1 MKQLN
6 ILFIAI
12 IGLPL
17 LAISQTSTRDF
28 SKEKWQFKN
37 TKENNW
43 FPAKI
48 PGTVHTDLFENK
60 IIPNPFTG
68 NNEKLLQHIE
78 QENWEY
84 KTEFIITKTEYQN
97 EHIELNFEGLDTYAK
112 VYLNDS
118 LILTANN
125 MFRTWNLDIKKQLK
139 IGNNQ
144 LEIIFESA
152 VKKGIEESK
161 KLPYE
166 LPGNEKVFTRKAQ
179 YHYGWDWGPRFVTCG
194 IYKAIQLHFWNQ
206 AKINHVQFIQEK
218 LTKELAIIQFKVE
231 VNCSQKGNYHFEMYN
246 SKPSRDLPLFKDTI
260 IELQKGINTVLLN
273 AKIKNPELWWTHNLG
288 KQNLYY
294 YTIVLESAGKKIDL
308 KHVKFGLRTI
318 ELIQEKDSFGK
329 SFLFKL
335 NGIPVFM
342 KGANYIPEDNF
353 LPRVPF
359 SKTKQLIND
368 AKAANMNMLRVWGG
382 GEYASDYFYQLC
394 NENGILVWQDFMFAC
409 AMYPGDSAFLENVKA
424 EINGQIIRLRNHPS
438 LAIWCGN
445 NEIDEGWK
453 NWGWQKQYNYNSID
467 STKIWNDY
475 VLLFE
480 NNIKNAIQ
488 LLDKD
493 RFYWPSSPSIGW
505 GRKESL
511 TQGDAHY
518 WGIWWGMQPFETY
531 EKKVGR
537 FMSEYGFQG
546 MPNLST
552 FFKMG
557 ALQYGKNGL
566 KIDSTI
572 LKTHQKHPT
581 GFETIQTYMERD
593 FNVPKS
599 FENYVYVSQL
609 LQAEGMKTAIEAHR
623 RAMPYC
629 MGTLYWQLNDCW
641 PVTSWSSIDYD
652 GNWKALHYQVKK
664 SYENLLV
671 SFEEKKDA
679 VLVYILSD
687 QLENIKG
694 NLTIKVIDFDGK
706 IVFTENLATIVKS
719 NTSSIYYYFDKSKL
733 KGDIN
738 LNNLVLSATFNNEN
752 TKINSLFYFVKPK
765 DLLLQKPTIYFKY
778 LNKNQIEISSDKLA
792 KNVFL
797 RTDNKSYKFEDN
809 YFDLLPNE
817 PKIIQV
823 SGKYS
828 KTDFFN
834 TWAKSLFDTK

>member
-1 MKQLN
+1 
-6 ILFIAI
+6 
-12 IGLPL
+12 
-17 LAISQTSTRDF
+17 
-28 SKEKWQFKN
+28 
-37 TKENNW
+37 
-43 FPAKI
+43 
-48 PGTVHTDLFENK
+48 
-60 IIPNPFTG
+60 
-68 NNEKLLQHIE
+68 
-78 QENWEY
+78 
-84 KTEFIITKTEYQN
+84 
-97 EHIELNFEGLDTYAK
+97 
-112 VYLNDS
+112 
-118 LILTANN
+118 ILTANN
-125 MFRTWNLDIKKQLK
+125 MFRTWDLGVKRFLK

-144 LEIIFESA
+144 IKIVFESA
-152 VKKGIEESK
+152 VNRGEAAA
-161 KLPYE
+161 KLLNYE

-218 LTKELAIIQFKVE
+218 LTKELALIQFKVE
-231 VNCSQKGNYHFEMYN
+231 VNCNQKGIYHFEIYN
-246 SKPSRDLPLFKDTI
+246 SKPSRDLPLFKDTF

-288 KQNLYY
+288 KQNLYN
-294 YTIVLESAGKKIDL
+294 YTIVLESASKKIDL
-308 KHVKFGLRTI
+308 NYVTFGLRTI
-318 ELIQEKDSFGK
+318 ELVQENDSLGK

-409 AMYPGDSAFLENVKA
+409 AMYPGDSSFLENVIA
-424 EINGQIIRLRNHPS
+424 EVNNQIIRLRNNPS

-453 NWGWQKQYNYNSID
+453 NWGWQKQFKYNSID

-480 NNIKNAIQ
+480 NNIKNSLQ
-488 LLDKD
+488 LLDKA
-493 RFYWPSSPSIGW
+493 RSYWPSSPSIGW

-518 WGIWWGMQPFETY
+518 WGVWWGMQPFKTY

-537 FMSEYGFQG
+537 FMSEFGFQG
-546 MPNLST
+546 MPTKST
-552 FFKMG
+552 FTKMG
-557 ALQYGKNGL
+557 ALQYTKYGL

-593 FNVPKS
+593 FNIPKS
-599 FENYVYVSQL
+599 FENYVYISQL
-609 LQAEGMKTAIEAHR
+609 LQAEGMKIAIEAYR

-671 SFEEKKDA
+671 SFEEKNDA
-679 VLVYILSD
+679 VLVFIVSD
-687 QLENIKG
+687 KLENIKG
-694 NLTIKVIDFDGK
+694 NLTLKVLDFDGK
-706 IVFTENLATIVKS
+706 IVFTENLETIVKP

-733 KGDIN
+733 KGDMN
-738 LNNLVLSATFNNEN
+738 LNNLVLSTTFNNEN
-752 TKINSLFYFVKPK
+752 TKINSLFYFVKSK
-765 DLLLQKPTIYFKY
+765 DLLLSKPTVSFKF
-778 LNKNQIEISSDKLA
+778 LKNNQIEISSNKLA

-797 RTDNKSYKFEDN
+797 NTNNESLIFDDN

-817 PKIIQV
+817 KKIIQFNE
-823 SGKYS
+823 SFSPKILPKITI
-828 KTDFFN
+828 KT
-834 TWAKSLFDTK
+834 LFDAK

>member
-1 MKQLN
+1 MKKL
-6 ILFIAI
+6 IVLFLAVIC
-12 IGLPL
+12 LPM
-17 LAISQTSTRDF
+17 LAISQTLERDL
-28 SKEKWQFKN
+28 SKEKWLFKN
-37 TKENNW
+37 TQEKKW
-43 FPAKI
+43 YSAKI
-48 PGTVHTDLFENK
+48 PGTVHTDLFQNK

-68 NNEKLLQHIE
+68 NNEKLLQYIDL
-78 QENWEY
+78 ENWEY

-97 EHIELNFEGLDTYAK
+97 EHIDLNFEGLDTYAK
-112 VYLNDS
+112 VYVNDS

-125 MFRTWNLDIKKQLK
+125 MFRSWNLEVKRFLK

-144 LEIIFESA
+144 LKIVFESA
-152 VKKGIEESK
+152 VNRGEAEAK

-194 IYKAIQLHFWNQ
+194 VYKAVHLHFWNQ

-218 LTKELAIIQFKVE
+218 LAKELAQIQLKVE
-231 VNCSQKGNYHFEMYN
+231 VNCSKEGIYNFGIYN
-246 SKPSRDLPLFKDTI
+246 SKLSRDLPLFKDTI
-260 IELQKGINTVLLN
+260 FELQKGINTVLLN
-273 AKIKNPELWWTHNLG
+273 ATIKYPELWWTHNLG
-288 KQNLYY
+288 KQNLYQ
-294 YTIVLESAGKKIDL
+294 YTVVLESANKKIDL
-308 KHVKFGLRTI
+308 KDVIFGLRTV
-318 ELIQEKDSFGK
+318 ELVQEKDSLGK
-329 SFLFKL
+329 SFFFKL

-359 SKTKQLIND
+359 SKTKQLITD

-382 GEYASDYFYQLC
+382 GEYANDYFYQLC

-409 AMYPGDSAFLENVKA
+409 AMYPGDSAFLENVNA
-424 EINGQIIRLRNHPS
+424 EVNDQIIRLRNHPS
-438 LAIWCGN
+438 LAMWCGN

-453 NWGWQKQYNYNSID
+453 NWGWQKQYKYNTTD

-480 NNIKNAIQ
+480 NNIKNTIQ
-488 LLDKD
+488 LLDKS

-518 WGIWWGMQPFETY
+518 WGVWWGMQPFETY

-546 MPNLST
+546 LPSLST
-552 FFKMG
+552 FTKMG
-557 ALQYGKNGL
+557 ALQFKNNAF
-566 KIDSTI
+566 KIDSSV

-593 FNVPKS
+593 YPIPKS
-599 FENYVYVSQL
+599 FDNYIYVSQL

-641 PVTSWSSIDYD
+641 PVTSWSSIDDD

-664 SYENLLV
+664 SYNDLLI
-671 SFEEKKDA
+671 SFEEKNDA
-679 VLVYILSD
+679 VLVFIVLD
-687 QLENIKG
+687 KLENIKG
-694 NLTIKVIDFDGK
+694 NLNIKVLDFNGK
-706 IVFTENLATIVKS
+706 IIFTDNVETIVKS
-719 NTSSIYYYFDKSKL
+719 NTSSIYFYFDKSKL

-738 LNNLVLSATFNNEN
+738 LNNLVLSATFSNEN
-752 TKINSLFYFVKPK
+752 TSINALHYFVKQK

-797 RTDNKSYKFEDN
+797 RTDNKPYQFEDN

-817 PKIIQV
+817 KKIIQI

-834 TWAKSLFDTK
+834 TWAKSLFDAK

>member
-1 MKQLN
+1 MKKL
-6 ILFIAI
+6 IVLFLAVIS
-12 IGLPL
+12 LPIFAL
-17 LAISQTSTRDF
+17 SQISKRDL
-28 SKEKWQFKN
+28 SKEKWLFKN
-37 TKENNW
+37 TQENKW
-43 FPAKI
+43 FSAKI
-48 PGTVHTDLFENK
+48 PGTVHTDLFQNK
-60 IIPNPFTG
+60 IIPNPFIG
-68 NNEKLLQHIE
+68 NNEKLLQYIDR
-78 QENWEY
+78 ENWEY
-84 KTEFIITKTEYQN
+84 KTDFIITKTEYQN
-97 EHIELNFEGLDTYAK
+97 EQIEFNFEGLDTYAK
-112 VYLNDS
+112 VFVNDS
-118 LILTANN
+118 FILTANN
-125 MFRTWNLDIKKQLK
+125 MFRTWNLEVKRFLK

-144 LEIIFESA
+144 LKIVFESA
-152 VKKGIEESK
+152 LNRGEAEAK

-194 IYKAIQLHFWNQ
+194 IYKAIHLHFWNQ

-218 LTKELAIIQFKVE
+218 LTKELAQIQLKVE
-231 VNCSQKGNYHFEMYN
+231 VNCSQKGIYSFGIYN

-273 AKIKNPELWWTHNLG
+273 TKIKNPELWWTHNLG
-288 KQNLYY
+288 KQNLYN
-294 YTIVLESAGKKIDL
+294 YTIVLESASKKIDL
-308 KHVKFGLRTI
+308 KDVTFGLRTI
-318 ELIQEKDSFGK
+318 ELVQENDSLGK

-353 LPRVPF
+353 LPRVTY

-409 AMYPGDSAFLENVKA
+409 AMYPGDSAFFENVNA
-424 EINGQIIRLRNHPS
+424 EVNDQIIRLRNHPS

-453 NWGWQKQYNYNSID
+453 NWGWQKQYKYNTTD

-480 NNIKNAIQ
+480 NNIKNTIQ
-488 LLDKD
+488 LLDKS

-518 WGIWWGMQPFETY
+518 WGVWWGMQPFETY

-546 MPNLST
+546 MPSLST
-552 FFKMG
+552 FTKMG
-557 ALQYGKNGL
+557 AFQCKNNVF
-566 KIDSTI
+566 KIDSSV

-593 FNVPKS
+593 YRIPNS
-599 FENYVYVSQL
+599 FDNYIYVSQL

-623 RAMPYC
+623 RSMPYC
-629 MGTLYWQLNDCW
+629 MGTLFWQLNDCW
-641 PVTSWSSIDYD
+641 PVTSWSSIDVD
-652 GNWKALHYQVKK
+652 GNWKALHYQIKK
-664 SYENLLV
+664 SYNDLLI
-671 SFEEKKDA
+671 SYEEKNDS
-679 VLVYILSD
+679 VLVFIVSD
-687 QLENIKG
+687 KLENIKG
-694 NLTIKVIDFDGK
+694 NLNIKVLDFNGE
-706 IVFTENLATIVKS
+706 IVFTENVETIVKS
-719 NTSSIYYYFDKSKL
+719 NTSGIYYYFDKSKL
-733 KGDIN
+733 KGKFN
-738 LNNLVLSATFNNEN
+738 WNNLVLSATFNNEN
-752 TKINSLFYFVKPK
+752 TNIKSLHYFVKPK
-765 DLLLQKPTIYFKY
+765 DLLLQKPAINFRY

-792 KNVFL
+792 KNVYL
-797 RTDNKSYKFEDN
+797 RTDNKSYQFEEN

-817 PKIIQV
+817 KKIIQV
-823 SGKYS
+823 FGKYS
-828 KTDFFN
+828 KMDFFE
-834 TWAKSLFDTK
+834 TWPKSLFDAQ

>member
-1 MKQLN
+1 MKKLI
-6 ILFIAI
+6 ILFLAI
-12 IGLPL
+12 ICLPI
-17 LAISQTSTRDF
+17 LAISQTSVRDL
-28 SKEKWQFKN
+28 SKEQWLFKN
-37 TKENNW
+37 TQENKW
-43 FPAKI
+43 FSAKI

-68 NNEKLLQHIE
+68 NNEKLLQYIE
-78 QENWEY
+78 RENWEY
-84 KTEFIITKTEYQN
+84 KTDFYITKTEYQN
-97 EHIELNFEGLDTYAK
+97 EQIELNFEGLDTYAK
-112 VYLNDS
+112 VFVNDS

-125 MFRTWNLDIKKQLK
+125 MFRTWNLEVKRFLK

-144 LEIIFESA
+144 LKIVFESA
-152 VKKGIEESK
+152 VNRGEVEAK

-194 IYKAIQLHFWNQ
+194 IYEAIQLHFWNQ

-218 LTKELAIIQFKVE
+218 LTKELAIIHFKVE
-231 VNCSQKGNYHFEMYN
+231 VNCSQKGLYSFGIYN
-246 SKPSRDLPLFKDTI
+246 SKPSRDLPLFKDTF

-273 AKIKNPELWWTHNLG
+273 AKIKNPELWWTHHLG

-294 YTIVLESAGKKIDL
+294 YTIFLESASKKIDL
-308 KHVKFGLRTI
+308 KHVTFGLRTI
-318 ELIQEKDSFGK
+318 ELVQENDSLGK

-353 LPRVPF
+353 LPRVTY

-409 AMYPGDSAFLENVKA
+409 AMYPGDSAFLENVNA
-424 EINGQIIRLRNHPS
+424 EVNDQIIRLRNNPS

-453 NWGWQKQYNYNSID
+453 NWGWQKQFKFNSND

-480 NNIKNAIQ
+480 NNIKNAVQ
-488 LLDKD
+488 LLDKS

-518 WGIWWGMQPFETY
+518 WGVWWGMEPFKTY

-546 MPNLST
+546 MPSLNT
-552 FFKMG
+552 FTKMG
-557 ALQYGKNGL
+557 ALQYTKNGL

-593 FNVPKS
+593 YPIPKS
-599 FENYVYVSQL
+599 FENYIYVSQL

-623 RAMPYC
+623 RTMPYC

-641 PVTSWSSIDYD
+641 PVTSWSSVDYD

-671 SFEEKKDA
+671 TFEEKNDA
-679 VLVYILSD
+679 VLVFIVSD

-694 NLTIKVIDFDGK
+694 NLTIKVLDFDGK
-706 IVFTENLATIVKS
+706 MVLTENVEIIVKP
-719 NTSSIYYYFDKSKL
+719 NTSSIYYYFDTSKM
-733 KGDIN
+733 KGELNI
-738 LNNLVLSATFNNEN
+738 NNLVLSATFNNVN
-752 TKINSLFYFVKPK
+752 TKINALHYFVKPK
-765 DLLLQKPTIYFKY
+765 DLLLQKPSFEIRN
-778 LNKNQIEISSDKLA
+778 LRGNQIEISSDKLA
-792 KNVFL
+792 KKVYLYSN
-797 RTDNKSYKFEDN
+797 DNSIIFEDN

-817 PKIIQV
+817 KKIIQLNK
-823 SGKYS
+823 SFSAKILPKINI
-828 KTDFFN
+828 KT
-834 TWAKSLFDTK
+834 LFDAK

>member
-1 MKQLN
+1 MKKFVT
-6 ILFIAI
+6 LFLAI
-12 IGLPL
+12 ICLPI
-17 LAISQTSTRDF
+17 LAISQNSKRDL

-37 TKENNW
+37 TRDNKW
-43 FPAKI
+43 FSAKI
-48 PGTVHTDLFENK
+48 PGTVHTDLLQNK
-60 IIPNPFTG
+60 IIPNPFNG
-68 NNEKLLQHIE
+68 NNEKLLQYIE
-78 QENWEY
+78 RENWEY
-84 KTEFIITKTEYQN
+84 KTGFFISKSEYQN
-97 EHIELNFEGLDTYAK
+97 EHIALNFEGIDTYAK
-112 VYLNDS
+112 IFINDT
-118 LILTANN
+118 LVLTANN
-125 MFRTWNLDIKKQLK
+125 MFRTWNLEVKKQLK
-139 IGNNQ
+139 IGNNE
-144 LEIIFESA
+144 LKIVFESA
-152 VKKGIEESK
+152 VNRGEAEAK
-161 KLPYE
+161 KLTYE

-218 LTKELAIIQFKVE
+218 LTKELAQIQFNVE
-231 VNCSQKGNYHFEMYN
+231 VNCSKKGIYNFEIYN
-246 SKPSRDLPLFKDTI
+246 SKPSRDLPLFEDTI

-273 AKIKNPELWWTHNLG
+273 AKIKNPKLWWTHNLG
-288 KQNLYY
+288 KQNLYD
-294 YTIVLESAGKKIDL
+294 YTIVLKLASKKIDL
-308 KHVKFGLRTI
+308 KDVSFGLRTI
-318 ELIQEKDSFGK
+318 ELVQEKDSLGK

-335 NGIPVFM
+335 NDIPVFI

-359 SKTKQLIND
+359 SKTKQLITD
-368 AKAANMNMLRVWGG
+368 SKAANMNMLRVWGG

-409 AMYPGDSAFLENVKA
+409 AMYPGDSAFLENVNA
-424 EINGQIIRLRNHPS
+424 EVNDQIIRLRNNPS

-453 NWGWQKQYNYNSID
+453 NWGWQKQFKYNSTD

-488 LLDKD
+488 LLDKS

-511 TQGDAHY
+511 TEGDAHY
-518 WGIWWGMQPFETY
+518 WGVWWGMQPFETY

-546 MPNLST
+546 MPQLST
-552 FFKMG
+552 FTKMG
-557 ALQYGKNGL
+557 ALQYENNVL
-566 KIDSTI
+566 KIDSSV

-599 FENYVYVSQL
+599 FENYIYVSQL
-609 LQAEGMKTAIEAHR
+609 LQADGMKTSIEAHR
-623 RAMPYC
+623 RAKPYC

-664 SYENLLV
+664 SYSDLLI
-671 SFEEKKDA
+671 SFEEKNDS
-679 VLVYILSD
+679 VLVFIVSD
-687 QLENIKG
+687 KLENIKG
-694 NLTIKVIDFDGK
+694 NLSIKVLDFNGK
-706 IVFTENLATIVKS
+706 IFFSENVETIVKS
-719 NTSSIYYYFDKSKL
+719 NTSGIYYYFDKSKL
-733 KGDIN
+733 KGELN

-752 TKINSLFYFVKPK
+752 TSINALHYFVKPK
-765 DLLLQKPTIYFKY
+765 DLLLQKPYFEI
-778 LNKNQIEISSDKLA
+778 KNLKGNRLEITANKLA
-792 KNVFL
+792 KNVYLFSI
-797 RTDNKSYKFEDN
+797 DNSIIFEDN
-809 YFDLLPNE
+809 YFDLLPNGT
-817 PKIIQV
+817 KIIQI

-828 KTDFFN
+828 KRDFFN
-834 TWAKSLFDTK
+834 TLAKSLFDAK